1 MPASQKR
8 LGAVMRGAMSQ
19 HGPPGRVC
27 TAHRGWAALAALLGL
42 SAVPALAQAPAA
54 APPTAPACDDMVEV
68 RLVNVSDPVIPPGT
82 PMPPEALLRVPR
94 VGTNV
99 VSPEGGVRW
108 LSKACEPIPVVAM
121 LTGTRDVDGWAA
133 RFGIPYH
140 DLEPA
145 QQVSLSLRYPLAPLP
160 PVDDSADQEGF
171 AARGAW
177 IIRQPHRTDRG
188 SAEFCLLPPAPPGQC
203 YASWGTGMTYRTGGL
218 TVSSRVFGSK
228 SLWKDGYRRITTADL
243 DRHFAFLRALTAAV
257 IVHMPDPPP

>member
-1 MPASQKR
+1 MTGKGVRSSFEPDRDPATFPQ
-8 LGAVMRGAMSQ
+8 
-19 HGPPGRVC
+19 
-27 TAHRGWAALAALLGL
+27 
-42 SAVPALAQAPAA
+42 
-54 APPTAPACDDMVEV
+54 
-68 RLVNVSDPVIPPGT
+68 
-82 PMPPEALLRVPR
+82 ALLRLPRSGTYVP
-94 VGTNV
+94 TE
-99 VSPEGGVRW
+99 EGDARW
-108 LSKACEPIPVVAM
+108 LSGQHCEPATV
-121 LTGTRDVDGWAA
+121 TTRRASTLNVDGWAA